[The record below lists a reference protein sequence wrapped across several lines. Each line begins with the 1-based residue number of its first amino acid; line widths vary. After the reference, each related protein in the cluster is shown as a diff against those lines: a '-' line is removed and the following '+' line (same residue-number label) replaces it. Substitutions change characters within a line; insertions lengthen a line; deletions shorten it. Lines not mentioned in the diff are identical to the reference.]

1 MGDDPMEASPCL
13 LTVHAHPDDE
23 ASKGS
28 RTVALYHSLGVR
40 TVLVCC
46 TGGEEGDILN
56 PAMDRPE
63 VRENLHQFRMR
74 ELAAAAAII
83 GYDEVVLLGYRDSGM
98 PNTRANEHPD
108 CFANADL
115 DEAVGRLVRV
125 IRRER
130 PQVIT
135 TYADERSTSQHPD
148 HLRVHDISVAA
159 FDRAGGAGYRS
170 ELGEPWDPTK
180 LYYWVRSAHR
190 IRERHAAFLQLGL
203 ESPYDQERLARP
215 SQDDLITTQIAI
227 AGHAAVRSNAL
238 RAHAT
243 QIDPHSTH
251 WFGLPDDVEYSIR
264 PFDDYALARGPEP
277 IEKPERDLFAGVCIK
292 GSASLSSS
300 VHHATAARRP
310 ST

>member
-1 MGDDPMEASPCL
+1 VGDDPMESPPCL

-203 ESPYDQERLARP
+203 KSPYDQERLARP

-227 AGHAAVRSNAL
+227 GVTRPSGRMHYARTRLRSIRTRRIGSAYPTTSSIRFVRSTTTRSPAVRSQSRNPNVISSPGYASRVL
-238 RAHAT
+238 
-243 QIDPHSTH
+243 PHC
-251 WFGLPDDVEYSIR
+251 LPRFITRLPPV
-264 PFDDYALARGPEP
+264 
-277 IEKPERDLFAGVCIK
+277 DL
-292 GSASLSSS
+292 
-300 VHHATAARRP
+300 
-310 ST
+310 